1 MYAAGA
7 AVSGRSPRH
16 ATDRKVILMSQVE
29 SVGEIDT
36 SPWRELWRKED
47 YWAIWLGLGIVLVAY
62 ALFASGSSI
71 KWLAVTPA
79 KWSTFA
85 QLGAHFA
92 DNAQRYVA
100 QFVVWLAIFS
110 VALAALGHKAR
121 DFIPAFAF
129 LYVLSVA
136 IFALGQW
143 DQASRYNLEPPLVA
157 LVLGLV
163 ISNLI
168 GLPRFFDA
176 GFRVEF
182 YIKTG
187 IVLLGATLPLTLMV
201 WAGPVAILQASLIS
215 VVTFGVIYW
224 VGVRLG
230 LDRRLAATLGAGGAV
245 CGVSAAIA
253 VAGAVGAKRE
263 HAPIAITIVVLWA
276 IVMIFALPLASRV
289 LELHA
294 GVAGAWIGTSE
305 FADAAGFAAAEA
317 YGNLA
322 GKVEGIAG
330 TPDQTIWAFTLMKVV
345 GRDVWIGVWAFVLAI
360 IATTRWETA
369 GGRRPDAGE
378 IWRRFPKFVIGFL
391 IASVI
396 VTVAT
401 SQYGLADFNKT
412 VNPALVGPIKDLR
425 TWAFI
430 FCFLSIGLTARVKEL
445 AQAGTRPLL
454 AFSSGVVVNVV
465 LGFVLSAIVFASH
478 WENLAR

>member
-1 MYAAGA
+1 MSRIEMDVGAVAG
-7 AVSGRSPRH
+7 SS
-16 ATDRKVILMSQVE
+16 
-29 SVGEIDT
+29 
-36 SPWRELWRKED
+36 WRELWRKED

-71 KWLAVTPA
+71 KWLAVTPT
-79 KWSTFA
+79 KWSNLP

-92 DNAQRYVA
+92 DNLPRYLA
-100 QFVVWLAIFS
+100 QFFVWLAIFS
-110 VALAALGHKAR
+110 VALTTLGHKAR

-129 LYVLSVA
+129 LYVFSVA

-168 GLPRFFDA
+168 GLPRWLDA

-187 IVLLGATLPLTLMV
+187 IVLLGATLPLTLML
-201 WAGPVAILQASLIS
+201 WAGPVAILQAGIVS

-245 CGVSAAIA
+245 CGVSASIA

-276 IVMIFALPLASRV
+276 IVMIFALPLASRA
-289 LELHA
+289 LHLHA

-317 YGNLA
+317 YGNFA
-322 GKVEGIAG
+322 GRVEGIAG
-330 TPDQTIWAFTLMKVV
+330 TADQTIWAFTLMKVV
-345 GRDVWIGVWAFVLAI
+345 GRDLWIGVWAFLLAI
-360 IATTRWETA
+360 VATTRWETVP
-369 GGRRPDAGE
+369 GRKADPAE

-396 VTVAT
+396 VTLVTA
-401 SQYGLADFNKT
+401 QYSLADFNKV
-412 VNPALVGPIKDLR
+412 VNPTLIAPIKDLR
-425 TWAFI
+425 TWTFI
-430 FCFLSIGLTARVKEL
+430 FCFLSIGLTARVKDL
-445 AQAGTRPLL
+445 AQAGTKPFL
-454 AFSSGVVVNVV
+454 AFSSGVVVNVI

-478 WENLAR
+478 WENLTR